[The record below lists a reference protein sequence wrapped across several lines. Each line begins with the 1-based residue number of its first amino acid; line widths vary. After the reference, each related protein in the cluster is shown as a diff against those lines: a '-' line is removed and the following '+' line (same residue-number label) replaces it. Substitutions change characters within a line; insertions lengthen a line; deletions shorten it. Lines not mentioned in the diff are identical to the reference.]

1 MSKRLIYLVSLVLV
15 LDLAVTHSAFGAFNV
30 DIRVAAT
37 NDDAEEGAISGG
49 VELGSS
55 DLELGHEGVA
65 SPDTLQIIGV
75 RFTGVGIP
83 KGVAIKK
90 AWVQFTADDVD
101 NPYHSPPVSL
111 IVEGELSPN
120 PVEFS
125 SATGDIS
132 SRATTTASAM
142 WDIPVWGSYRGAGPI
157 ERTTDISSIIQ
168 EIIDQDGWASGNAMV
183 VIFRDNPDNPSQG
196 TREAEA
202 FDGDSSMAPLLHIEY
217 AVKYAT
223 EPNPADGGTG
233 GPAPLMQ
240 WTRGDTAVYHDVYFG
255 TNPDLGDADYMDR
268 MPFAMYWHVPGLT
281 PGTTYYWRVDEVE
294 ADGTTIHTGDVW
306 SFTAVGFVA
315 HSPNPPDGSK
325 TALPDAVLSWGAG
338 SSAATH
344 DVYFGTSRA
353 DVAAGTG
360 DTFKGNQMDETY
372 VLEGLGNGTIYYW
385 RINEVEAD
393 GTTKHP
399 GEVWGF
405 KTRDDPALIGW
416 WKFDEGQGNIAYDSS
431 GYDNHGILGGDP
443 QWVSG
448 VIDGGLELDG
458 DDDYVSIDSIA
469 PMMTSNNFTVSA
481 WIKTEKTVDDGVV
494 FGSNSGSSHNFLF
507 GVNNGNVWTD
517 DDDDGEFPPKVAD
530 NRWHMITYVR
540 EGLTSW
546 IYVDGVLRKEDPADD
561 EPAMDIQWS
570 IGQEW
575 DSGPSDEFE
584 GVVDDARFWI
594 RPLTAE
600 EVAEVFKGDVD
611 LAHSPKPANGS
622 TPDIHRAMPLSWS
635 PGENA
640 SQHDVYFG
648 TDEVPVEGAD
658 ASDTTGIY
666 RGRQGA
672 TSYNIPGTLE
682 WGSGTYYWRID
693 EYNTDGTIS
702 RGKVWSFSMADYL
715 IVDDFEDYDVG
726 NNEIW
731 WSWIDGLGY
740 PVHPTLSPHSGNGT
754 GSMVGDETTYS
765 YTEETIIHSG
775 SQAMPIFYDNNQQ
788 SKLKYSEVERTLSSR
803 RDWTEEGVGVLTI
816 WFHGDAANAA
826 EPLYVALNG
835 NAIVNNDDP
844 AAAQVETWTEWNIDL
859 QAFADQGVN
868 LANVNTIAIGLG
880 NKKNPV
886 AGGAGKMYIDDIRL
900 YRPTPE

>member
-1 MSKRLIYLVSLVLV
+1 
-15 LDLAVTHSAFGAFNV
+15 
-30 DIRVAAT
+30 
-37 NDDAEEGAISGG
+37 
-49 VELGSS
+49 
-55 DLELGHEGVA
+55 
-65 SPDTLQIIGV
+65 
-75 RFTGVGIP
+75 
-83 KGVAIKK
+83 
-90 AWVQFTADDVD
+90 
-101 NPYHSPPVSL
+101 
-111 IVEGELSPN
+111 
-120 PVEFS
+120 
-125 SATGDIS
+125 
-132 SRATTTASAM
+132 
-142 WDIPVWGSYRGAGPI
+142 
-157 ERTTDISSIIQ
+157 
-168 EIIDQDGWASGNAMV
+168 
-183 VIFRDNPDNPSQG
+183 
-196 TREAEA
+196 
-202 FDGDSSMAPLLHIEY
+202 
-217 AVKYAT
+217 
-223 EPNPADGGTG
+223 
-233 GPAPLMQ
+233 
-240 WTRGDTAVYHDVYFG
+240 VYHDVYFG

-281 PGTTYYWRVDEVE
+281 PGTTYYWRIDEVE
-294 ADGTTIHTGDVW
+294 ADGTTTYTGDVW

-372 VLEGLGNGTIYYW
+372 VLEGLENGTIYYW

-416 WKFDEGQGNIAYDSS
+416 WKFDEGQGKIAYDSS

-443 QWVSG
+443 QWVNG

-702 RGKVWSFSMADYL
+702 RGKVWSFSVADYL

-826 EPLYVALNG
+826 ETLYVALNG